1 MEWEGV
7 NLDRKWRMC
16 MERERR
22 KIKEDEVVDL
32 VARGLVGDLA
42 RHMSC
47 LQEQVDQVKRQQLQ
61 LILNQIVKATA
72 EVETEEISCPENA
85 KENGNLLLADSRP
98 LSKFDMGKMGNGES
112 LVSEGVTRRGSN
124 FRLSAK
130 GMAGQMDDIETTKR
144 EGSPVSDGDATSKS
158 TFIPRTHGMEGGGNT
173 MEGEMDNMV
182 LTRASLQATEANPK
196 REMHQEHGQTSSN
209 MGSLDSPNQNI
220 VTVRPRI
227 IKRQCAKFST
237 TQ

>member
-85 KENGNLLLADSRP
+85 KENGNLLLADSKP
-98 LSKFDMGKMGNGES
+98 LSMFDMGKTRNGNPWFLKESQGEDRISALVPRGWQGRWVILRQQKGKVPRFLMEMQQVSQLLSQGRMGWK
-112 LVSEGVTRRGSN
+112 GVGTRW
-124 FRLSAK
+124 K
-130 GMAGQMDDIETTKR
+130 GGWKTW
-144 EGSPVSDGDATSKS
+144 S
-158 TFIPRTHGMEGGGNT
+158 
-173 MEGEMDNMV
+173 
-182 LTRASLQATEANPK
+182 
-196 REMHQEHGQTSSN
+196 
-209 MGSLDSPNQNI
+209 
-220 VTVRPRI
+220 
-227 IKRQCAKFST
+227 
-237 TQ
+237 